1 ERVWERMALSG
12 ECDGR
17 LRERV
22 AELFDEK
29 SQRLQKRMRPAEV
42 TEKMTAIFRRLSPRT
57 RDDLLSRMRRE
68 HTDTAMLAMLEAESR
83 LNSGNK
89 EA

>member
-1 ERVWERMALSG
+1 
-12 ECDGR
+12 

-22 AELFDEK
+22 AELFEEK

-68 HTDTAMLAMLEAESR
+68 HTDAAMLAMLEAESR